1 MEFHI
6 SLVGGGRL
14 SGEIYEQLRG
24 AIRDGR
30 LRPGERLPPSRQLAR
45 RLSVSRTT
53 VTYAYER
60 LLGEGYVVARVGAG
74 TFVSKDISTPPART
88 GRRKAESPLRPRAFW
103 RSVPEFS
110 SAFARLAQ
118 FDFRSG
124 IPDGSLFP
132 QRAWRRAVAE
142 QLRSS
147 SAADGVYGD
156 PAGHPGLR
164 EAIARHV
171 GASRG
176 VTASADNLTITNG
189 TQQALDIVVRALL
202 APGDRIAV
210 ENPGYKP
217 ARVLFESLGARVAGV
232 AVDAAGLAVDA
243 IPRQTRLVYVTPS
256 HQYPLGLSMSLRRRV
271 ELLEWAER
279 HLAAIVEDDYDSE
292 FRFGGRPLDALHT
305 IDTGG
310 RVIYVGSFSKTM
322 LPSLR
327 LGFVVTPPSLTK
339 AVRAARCLTDWHTTL
354 PLQAAMAQFIKSGEF
369 ARHIR
374 KMRAVYQARH
384 ELITETLTRDF
395 ADHLETIPSI
405 VGLHVSAFARLR
417 TSEELHAVV
426 RQASA
431 MNVAVQELATF
442 FEGPSRPGLVFGYGA
457 IPTPQIPEGM
467 RRLRSCF
474 EDARASGDR
483 RSRAVS

>member
-103 RSVPEFS
+103 GSVPEFS

-132 QRAWRRAVAE
+132 QRAWRSAMAE

-256 HQYPLGLSMSLRRRV
+256 HQYPLGLSMSLRRPV

-279 HLAAIVEDDYDSE
+279 HDAAIVDDD
-292 FRFGGRPLDALHT
+292 
-305 IDTGG
+305 
-310 RVIYVGSFSKTM
+310 
-322 LPSLR
+322 
-327 LGFVVTPPSLTK
+327 
-339 AVRAARCLTDWHTTL
+339 
-354 PLQAAMAQFIKSGEF
+354 
-369 ARHIR
+369 
-374 KMRAVYQARH
+374 
-384 ELITETLTRDF
+384 
-395 ADHLETIPSI
+395 
-405 VGLHVSAFARLR
+405 
-417 TSEELHAVV
+417 
-426 RQASA
+426 
-431 MNVAVQELATF
+431 
-442 FEGPSRPGLVFGYGA
+442 
-457 IPTPQIPEGM
+457 
-467 RRLRSCF
+467 
-474 EDARASGDR
+474 
-483 RSRAVS
+483 